1 MSRSLWRCRNRDCPV
16 PHGAVLGH
24 LTGDGGLR
32 LDPAVTTFVVYLD
45 TDRAVITCPRCGS
58 DRSFFGS
65 VIRRLA
71 G

>member
-24 LTGDGGLR
+24 LTADGGLR

-45 TDRAVITCPRCGS
+45 TDRAVITCPRCGTA
-58 DRSFFGS
+58 RAFFGRT
-65 VIRRLA
+65 IRCA
-71 G
+71 S